1 MVKPDGVQRALI
13 GNIVSRLE
21 RKGLKVI
28 AMKIYRIP
36 RDIAERFYAEHKGKQ
51 FYDGLI
57 NYITSGPAVCMVWE
71 GHEAVSVVRA
81 IMGKTNPAEAQPG
94 TVRGDFALPPGRNA
108 IHGSDS
114 QASAKREIN
123 LLFNDYELID
133 YRRIDA
139 EWLVE

>member
-94 TVRGDFALPPGRNA
+94 TVRGDFALHPGRNA